1 MSGRVIEESLKKLLS
16 LFNLNQ
22 SFNNITKKEK
32 KKEGRKG
39 GREEGRKVKDDLKS
53 LLGRSK
59 TNKVLIS
66 TQRTIRLHAIRI
78 MNSALSHQITCTL

>member
-66 TQRTIRLHAIRI
+66 TQRTIRLQAIRI
-78 MNSALSHQITCTL
+78 MNSALSHQITCML